1 MIDFYIIFFAAKVN
15 HTSLKDATKKIQPD
29 ES

>member
-1 MIDFYIIFFAAKVN
+1 MIDLYIMSFAAKVN
-15 HTSLKDATKKIQPD
+15 HTSLKDATKKTQPD